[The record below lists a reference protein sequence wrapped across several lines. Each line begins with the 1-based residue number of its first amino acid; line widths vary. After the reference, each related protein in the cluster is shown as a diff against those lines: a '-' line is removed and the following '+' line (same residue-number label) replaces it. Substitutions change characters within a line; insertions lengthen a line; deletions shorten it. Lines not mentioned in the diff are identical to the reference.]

1 MAETTSEK
9 KTTAKK
15 TTAKKSTK
23 KAAEEVVEVAQE
35 APVVEQAPLTDEQV
49 EAVTK
54 VLEKV
59 TDEEPDVQDSG
70 DVMFGQAPEAQEEE
84 VKVDKT
90 EPDVEKVL
98 EDVKIEEEPEDEEVK
113 ADEEVVVESIDEF
126 EKAKKDLEVKL
137 EKLDEPDEAEAAIKG
152 QIKNLEAIKA
162 RTEKV
167 AKKLSNYQI
176 SNSWN
181 GMIQDW

>member
-15 TTAKKSTK
+15 TTAKKTTK

-35 APVVEQAPLTDEQV
+35 TPVVEESQVTEEMV
-49 EAVTK
+49 EAATK
-54 VLEKV
+54 VLERV
-59 TDEEPDVQDSG
+59 TDEEPDVRDSG
-70 DVMFGQAPEAQEEE
+70 DVMFGQAPEAQED
-84 VKVDKT
+84 VVDKT

-98 EDVKIEEEPEDEEVK
+98 EDVKVEEEPENEEIK
-113 ADEEVVVESIDEF
+113 ADEEIMAETITEFDE
-126 EKAKKDLEVKL
+126 AKKTLE
-137 EKLDEPDEAEAAIKG
+137 EKVEALTEQDDAEAVIKS

-162 RTEKV
+162 KTEKI
-167 AKKLSNYQI
+167 ARKYSNYQI
-176 SNSWN
+176 SNTWN